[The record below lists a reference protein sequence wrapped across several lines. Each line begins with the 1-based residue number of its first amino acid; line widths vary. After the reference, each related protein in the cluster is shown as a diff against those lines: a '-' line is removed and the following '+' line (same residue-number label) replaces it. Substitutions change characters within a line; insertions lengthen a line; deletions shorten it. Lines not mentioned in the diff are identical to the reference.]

1 MREWK
6 KPEVKIFDVKM
17 DENIAA
23 SGDQT
28 GFLYHATPSTT
39 GGGWVYFGDGANY
52 RYSSNGSIQETGI
65 NVIHYGGD
73 NLIDKAY
80 VGQVTGCLA

>member
-23 SGDQT
+23 SGDHT

-39 GGGWVYFGDGANY
+39 GGGWIWHQDGDHY
-52 RYSSNGSIQETGI
+52 IYSSDGSIQDTEI
-65 NVIHYGGD
+65 RVIHYYEY
-73 NLIDKAY
+73 NLIDKAN
-80 VGQVTGCLA
+80 VVQVSGCHA